1 MKCGSTRETINPIS
15 YQVSF
20 KKYSSVEKKNM
31 KCGSDYIRYFQLYN
45 LNQIMR
51 TEFYTGSDMCLKLL
65 LLTQAVRVVVHPL
78 AASHW

>member
-1 MKCGSTRETINPIS
+1 
-15 YQVSF
+15 
-20 KKYSSVEKKNM
+20 M

-65 LLTQAVRVVVHPL
+65 LLLQAVRVVVHPL